1 METGYG
7 FNVIRNDTEMPQQQ
21 GESHFVG
28 AMVLHF
34 LLGLLSLQIK
44 KHIYP

>member
-7 FNVIRNDTEMPQQQ
+7 LNVIRNGKEIPQQQ
-21 GESHFVG
+21 KESHFVG